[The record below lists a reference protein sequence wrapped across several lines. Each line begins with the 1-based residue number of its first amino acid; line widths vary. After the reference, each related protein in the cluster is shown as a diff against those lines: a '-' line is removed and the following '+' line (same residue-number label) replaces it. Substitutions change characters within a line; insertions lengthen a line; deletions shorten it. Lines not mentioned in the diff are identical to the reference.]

1 MEKKRK
7 MKDLE
12 EVQILAQLVDNMEI
26 VSNELEKSFK
36 KKNSEKL
43 NNSKKEIKDISQKI
57 NKILKNEL

>member
-1 MEKKRK
+1 